1 MAESAEQ
8 LEISL
13 KSARARRDVDC
24 ELQVLTK
31 LAKKYY
37 TDEKYRESL
46 RHLKS
51 AATLHKNSGN
61 KDRQFK
67 ILLNISQLQETIEE
81 FDGAIETLFEAK
93 ALDIDKGMALEEL
106 TRLLHSRLPEGA
118 DVYVAQMGELIEYS
132 LSAVTDRSRVVP
144 LCMEL
149 GSHLCSSNQ
158 EAAIPV
164 LERGIACCEEIND
177 QKGTAPMLHN
187 LALIFEQRNE
197 WDRVI
202 VLKEKQVVATA
213 ELKDGEQ
220 EATCHRT
227 LAYAYYNTEKYEES
241 LSAMR
246 KACDLFQSFKNHSQY
261 QLGISH
267 IGRTLEKMG
276 RSEEAASE
284 VGELAKN
291 ELDLSGYV
299 LLQLANN
306 KSREL
311 SEIALPAALVLR
323 MQLLQLYERAATA
336 FASEGVTK
344 EECTARIYAATTC
357 LELGE
362 YHGMADKARGAA
374 NTFREVRETL
384 LTLGSED
391 TKENILL
398 CHYNEARMHHS
409 LGDEIQALE
418 VTKAGITRAEA
429 DDMCASKSYL
439 SMLMFMASHHASKTP
454 PNFDAAV
461 PILKRVR
468 TVLTESENDP
478 IHQIQCLKLLQNA
491 LQKVNMADERF
502 EVLEELNTL
511 MLQTCPDQTS
521 PAELWSMQV
530 ILVEEYSQR
539 SLYAKAEAMVEE
551 QIGYCKSNLDDK
563 GQIEAMKVMA
573 ELKETQGKHD
583 EYRDILNVCFQSNN
597 ENLEEQFQTKVNVG
611 RNFAE
616 NKQTADALRVYA
628 EATSIAHL
636 VVDAYE
642 KLDMESQDVLQ
653 GFKAYTKLANICI
666 IVGHCHTH
674 PPNEKF
680 NDAVAFYEEGEIERS
695 AAGLSDLYRAGG
707 TDKKTL
713 EAVGKI
719 FGSHLVECN
728 LANVFSALDLD
739 LPFKSTKEAMSALKA
754 YPGSIP
760 AVIQVGINNLNS
772 KSAELVTALS
782 KFEAEMADVYQEY
795 ANCLCNTGQY
805 KEARRQCQL
814 ALKLV
819 SEKSHEAVI
828 YGTLGK
834 VYHKIG
840 DRKQAVEYYERMLKL
855 ASETESEKGSALVTE
870 NIVESLTCLGTLEQE
885 LGKDDPKYFD
895 SAREKLARAFHLS
908 EQLGDIAQARAAGNL
923 ANLDIVMNKLEE
935 AEREHEHAMKI
946 YNKHDMKHNHG
957 TAHQNLG
964 VIAMKMGKEEKA
976 LKHFQEAHE
985 IGEMVGDMHSSGQA
999 GLHLADLYLSRLVK
1013 MYMSCKD
1020 SSMGEKL
1027 KTFETMEPDQIA
1039 LEKNLQLVQNI
1050 DNLMEQEYE
1059 LANHMLKLSS
1069 QYFQLMLK
1077 KEGVK
1082 QSERLRRIPWYRFRN
1097 RKKLSVEEMRYKKMA
1112 ENQEEER
1119 IRLCAR
1125 HKLLDKLKETLSQA
1139 ANSQKTGMDINI
1151 NAGDEKQVTALHLA
1165 AEHGHL
1171 EVVEMLHNFDAMMN
1185 VETTAFESALELALI
1200 NGHSKVVTFLK
1211 DDVGVMPFLKARC
1224 GVKLQQLRMDRSD
1237 DFRWSDYHEMAWTG
1251 RITEDL
1257 SDYQDKDFF
1266 GRTTFHIACFRGH
1279 VKWVNTRLRSCR
1291 TAEASSWLASPF
1303 STGLPLRTH
1312 RALNADVAS
1321 HDYASMAL
1329 SELPV
1334 PLDSAPA
1341 MPGSARRLRRR
1352 LGAAAAGGFLPR
1364 SAAFSTVAKADGQG
1378 WTALHWACAATCKDH
1393 EEQLVIEVVKSLM
1406 DVVEEDKKRVLLNRA
1421 DHHGYTPLQIAHAYG
1436 NNEIYNLLKEEG
1448 ASFTGWLYW
1457 APRYIL
1463 FFLIQIPY
1471 IIMFPIIV
1479 VSFMIRGTRLTRTLG
1494 RIPKF
1499 IKVLLGQKVNT
1510 TEKERKRHKLG
1521 SEEDKGHGR
1530 EIAIFWFCLLF
1541 VGSAWGFPMIF
1552 AFFLMPNIPARDQG
1566 WWAFVSLCGYMANIF
1581 IFLLACFV
1589 KARKETELN
1598 VVRHPMTK
1606 VRFELFW
1613 KSDEKFTS
1621 FKRNLGN
1628 SFRLTLFVYD
1638 FVAFSYLALPS
1649 EELSEAAK
1657 DNSDSEPTWDENSEF
1672 FQWIREN
1679 LSITMMEFDTSYE
1692 FSFWGAVALFG
1703 LWAVLSSYLGLS
1715 MLVLQFPN
1723 MQAVFP
1729 FVRPD
1734 FYGRIPGMAQIF
1746 PLLFSIFL
1754 PVSTV
1759 FFQALD
1765 CTYNSDSDTPA
1776 TLDISPDIE
1785 CWQGNHRLYAMLAMS
1800 CQVYFI
1806 PSCAIYGTHFLEH
1819 DTDTCDVRLI
1829 AKYMMLENVA
1839 KWTISMVNTFFST
1852 KPDLAPQVTCL
1863 VCMSILS
1870 YANLVWQPCKR
1881 LIYVNLFRGLG
1892 FALVAWQAFCY
1903 TYAMF
1908 VIDRDIG
1915 EPYNEITLGSS
1926 TFDTW
1931 KILAVGG
1938 GGIAFAYGLGK
1949 LAQTSFAR
1957 WKKKKGMISMM
1968 SGFSPMS
1975 HMPRSLTAKFARKQN
1990 DRKESASQHTQ
2001 RRSSTMSV
2009 NSTSRPIRRPT
2020 ILLKH
2025 ETKNLF
2031 ARLFTFNPLS
2041 KARSRND
2048 SAGRLKQNSN
2058 SKRVSQVWDSF
2069 RRSGGTGSIDGVE
2082 KLASSFEMGEMGDI
2096 AEGSP
2101 GQERDERGMTSE
2113 KSSKYRCKS
2122 LVQYNTNPLI
2132 APGAEVEALHRDM
2145 RSSAPPR
2152 PSTHEDADVALPRM
2166 NAMSTSST
2174 VSPML
2179 QAG

>member
-132 LSAVTDRSRVVP
+132 LSAVTDRSRVLHPNLIWKVQ
-144 LCMEL
+144 LW
-149 GSHLCSSNQ
+149 
-158 EAAIPV
+158 A
-164 LERGIACCEEIND
+164 
-177 QKGTAPMLHN
+177 GTAPMLHN

-760 AVIQVGINNLNS
+760 AVHPLIGRNLYLSRLVKMYMSCKDSSMGEKLKTFETMEPDQIALEKNLQLVQNIDNLMEQEYELANHMLKLSSQYFQLMLKKEGVIQVGINNLNS

-855 ASETESEKGSALVTE
+855 ASETESEKGSAL
-870 NIVESLTCLGTLEQE
+870 E

-985 IGEMVGDMHSSGQA
+985 IGEMV
-999 GLHLADLYLSRLVK
+999 
-1013 MYMSCKD
+1013 
-1020 SSMGEKL
+1020 
-1027 KTFETMEPDQIA
+1027 
-1039 LEKNLQLVQNI
+1039 
-1050 DNLMEQEYE
+1050 
-1059 LANHMLKLSS
+1059 
-1069 QYFQLMLK
+1069 
-1077 KEGVK
+1077 
-1082 QSERLRRIPWYRFRN
+1082 
-1097 RKKLSVEEMRYKKMA
+1097 
-1112 ENQEEER
+1112 
-1119 IRLCAR
+1119 
-1125 HKLLDKLKETLSQA
+1125 
-1139 ANSQKTGMDINI
+1139 
-1151 NAGDEKQVTALHLA
+1151 TALHLA

-1200 NGHSKVVTFLK
+1200 NGHSKARCSRPRARHWERGAAAGQGGAPAQWCGPQVVTFLK

-1291 TAEASSWLASPF
+1291 TA
-1303 STGLPLRTH
+1303 
-1312 RALNADVAS
+1312 D
-1321 HDYASMAL
+1321 
-1329 SELPV
+1329 
-1334 PLDSAPA
+1334 
-1341 MPGSARRLRRR
+1341 
-1352 LGAAAAGGFLPR
+1352 
-1364 SAAFSTVAKADGQG
+1364 AAFSTVAKADGQG

-1628 SFRLTLFVYD
+1628 SFRLTL
-1638 FVAFSYLALPS
+1638 
-1649 EELSEAAK
+1649 
-1657 DNSDSEPTWDENSEF
+1657 
-1672 FQWIREN
+1672 
-1679 LSITMMEFDTSYE
+1679 
-1692 FSFWGAVALFG
+1692 GAVALFG

-1915 EPYNEITLGSS
+1915 EPYNEITELSEAAKDNSDSEPTWDES
-1926 TFDTW
+1926 THAAEE
-1931 KILAVGG
+1931 LNNV
-1938 GGIAFAYGLGK
+1938 
-1949 LAQTSFAR
+1949 S
-1957 WKKKKGMISMM
+1957 
-1968 SGFSPMS
+1968 
-1975 HMPRSLTAKFARKQN
+1975 KF
-1990 DRKESASQHTQ
+1990 H
-2001 RRSSTMSV
+2001 
-2009 NSTSRPIRRPT
+2009 
-2020 ILLKH
+2020 
-2025 ETKNLF
+2025 
-2031 ARLFTFNPLS
+2031 FT
-2041 KARSRND
+2041 
-2048 SAGRLKQNSN
+2048 
-2058 SKRVSQVWDSF
+2058 
-2069 RRSGGTGSIDGVE
+2069 
-2082 KLASSFEMGEMGDI
+2082 
-2096 AEGSP
+2096 
-2101 GQERDERGMTSE
+2101 
-2113 KSSKYRCKS
+2113 
-2122 LVQYNTNPLI
+2122 TNPATNYSLK
-2132 APGAEVEALHRDM
+2132 
-2145 RSSAPPR
+2145 
-2152 PSTHEDADVALPRM
+2152 T
-2166 NAMSTSST
+2166 
-2174 VSPML
+2174 
-2179 QAG
+2179 